1 MTAEISELGKT
12 SQATLAGQHTDGGF
26 VPDQSRAER
35 KKSFDVADFGIVGDL
50 FKVSPQLTEAIKA
63 IPLGTAYAV
72 WTGIG
77 AVGTLL
83 VGQIFFRDRLRPAQL
98 ALVGVMI
105 AAMVGLKVTT

>member
-1 MTAEISELGKT
+1 MNPWMTLL
-12 SQATLAGQHTDGGF
+12 LAGLFEVGF
-26 VPDQSRAER
+26 TTALKMEQKNKNWFWVFLACAWI
-35 KKSFDVADFGIVGDL
+35 SFGFLA
-50 FKVSPQLTEAIKA
+50 EAIKA

>member
-1 MTAEISELGKT
+1 MNPWMTLL
-12 SQATLAGQHTDGGF
+12 LAGLFEVGF
-26 VPDQSRAER
+26 TTALKMEQKNKNWFWVFLACAWI
-35 KKSFDVADFGIVGDL
+35 SFGFLA
-50 FKVSPQLTEAIKA
+50 EAIKA
-63 IPLGTAYAV
+63 IPVGTAYAV

>member
-1 MTAEISELGKT
+1 MHPWVALL
-12 SQATLAGQHTDGGF
+12 LAGLFEVGF
-26 VPDQSRAER
+26 TTALKLEQKNKNWGWVFLACAVV
-35 KKSFDVADFGIVGDL
+35 SFQF
-50 FKVSPQLTEAIKA
+50 LTEALKT

-83 VGQIFFRDRLRPAQL
+83 VGRLFFRDRLRPAQL

>member
-1 MTAEISELGKT
+1 MNPWMTLL
-12 SQATLAGQHTDGGF
+12 LAGLFEVGF
-26 VPDQSRAER
+26 TTALKMEQKNKNWFWVFLACAWI
-35 KKSFDVADFGIVGDL
+35 SFGFLA
-50 FKVSPQLTEAIKA
+50 EAIKA

-83 VGQIFFRDRLRPAQL
+83 VGQVFFRDRLRPAQL

>member
-1 MTAEISELGKT
+1 MNPWITLL
-12 SQATLAGQHTDGGF
+12 LAGLFEVGF
-26 VPDQSRAER
+26 TTALKMEQKNKNWFWVFLACAWI
-35 KKSFDVADFGIVGDL
+35 SFGFLA
-50 FKVSPQLTEAIKA
+50 EAIKA

>member
-1 MTAEISELGKT
+1 MNPWMTLL
-12 SQATLAGQHTDGGF
+12 LAGLFEVGF
-26 VPDQSRAER
+26 TTALKMEQKNKNWFWVFLACAWI
-35 KKSFDVADFGIVGDL
+35 SFGFLA
-50 FKVSPQLTEAIKA
+50 EAIKA

-105 AAMVGLKVTT
+105 AAIVGLKVTT

>member
-1 MTAEISELGKT
+1 MNPWMTLL
-12 SQATLAGQHTDGGF
+12 LAGLFEVGF
-26 VPDQSRAER
+26 TTALKMEQKNKNWVWVFLACAWI
-35 KKSFDVADFGIVGDL
+35 SFGF
-50 FKVSPQLTEAIKA
+50 LTEAIKA

>member
-1 MTAEISELGKT
+1 MNPWMTLL
-12 SQATLAGQHTDGGF
+12 LAGLFEVGF
-26 VPDQSRAER
+26 TTALKMEQKNKNWFWVFLACAWI
-35 KKSFDVADFGIVGDL
+35 SFGF
-50 FKVSPQLTEAIKA
+50 LTEAIKA